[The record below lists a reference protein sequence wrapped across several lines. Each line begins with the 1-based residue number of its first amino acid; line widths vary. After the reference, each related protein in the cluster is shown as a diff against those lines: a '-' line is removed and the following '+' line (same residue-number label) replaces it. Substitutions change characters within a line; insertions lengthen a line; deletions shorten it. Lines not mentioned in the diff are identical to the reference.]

1 MTKKEIFKGKI
12 GRTVDESEPWWPTPK
27 RLDDGSPNVVVIL
40 FDDTGFS
47 HFGCYGSSIDT
58 PNIDKLAKG
67 GLRYTNFHT
76 TALCSPTR
84 ACLLTGRNH
93 HTVGMRAVSNMNSGF
108 PNLRGSISKHTAT
121 LGEILQEEGYMTFM
135 TGKWHLT
142 PMEEA
147 SMGGPFDNWPLRRG
161 FDRFYGFMQGET
173 DQFYPELTYDNHPI
187 DPPYRPED
195 GYHVSED
202 LVDRSIG
209 FIRDLKSIRPK
220 NPFFLYLSFG
230 ATHAPHQAPPEY
242 LQKYRGK
249 FDAGW
254 DVTRDEWYKKQ
265 LEMGIIPPGTDLA
278 PRNNGVKAWD
288 DLSENR
294 KRFACRLQEA
304 FAAFLDHTDHQIGR
318 LISFL
323 EEIDEKENTLIVLLS
338 DNGASQEG
346 GHAGIMEE
354 LKYFNARSEDID
366 TIQDRLD
373 DIGGPNSHSNIPWGW
388 AQVGNTPL
396 KWYKQNTHGGGIRDP
411 LIMHWPK
418 KIKDKG
424 GIRNQFHHVT
434 DIVPTILEFLEIEPA
449 PSYKGYDQIPISG
462 TSMVYT
468 IDGSEEKTRKHVQY
482 FEMFGHRG
490 IVHEGWKA
498 VTHHIKG
505 KPFDMKEWEL
515 YHLDEDFS
523 ECHDLALEKPEKL
536 RELVD
541 LWWVEAG
548 RYDVLPLDDRN
559 VELFG
564 SSRLN
569 PGSIHA
575 NRHYVY
581 YPPISHIPIDAS
593 PGFGNRTW
601 IIDAEI
607 QRDKDTDNGVLL
619 ALGTMNG
626 GLTFYIK
633 DSYLVFD
640 FNMFMDHHVVRSNIT
655 VPTGE
660 STVRVYFV
668 RERKK
673 GTITLSINRKEC
685 GSIPIPYLLNI
696 LSSTGMDIGKDSLS
710 PVTDDYE
717 GPFEFSGIIHRVV
730 VDLPK
735 YVGRRKTRDN
745 SGGITPKKKR
755 SDEEHKKAEGNYRA
769 EMFKQ

>member
-1 MTKKEIFKGKI
+1 MNGKKFFKGKI
-12 GRTVDESEPWWPTPK
+12 GRTVNDSEPWWPAPK

-40 FDDTGFS
+40 LDDTGFS

-58 PNIDKLAKG
+58 PNIDKLAAG

-93 HTVGMRAVSNMNSGF
+93 HAVGMRAISNMNSGF
-108 PNLRGSISKHTAT
+108 PNLRGSISKNAAT
-121 LGEILQEEGYMTFM
+121 LGEILQEEGYLTFM
-135 TGKWHLT
+135 SGKWHLT
-142 PMEEA
+142 QMEEA
-147 SMGGPFDNWPLRRG
+147 SMAGPFDNWPLKRG

-187 DPPYRPED
+187 DPPYGPEE

-202 LVDRSIG
+202 LVDHSIG
-209 FIRDLKSIRPK
+209 FIRDLKSVRPNK
-220 NPFFLYLSFG
+220 PFFLYLAFG
-230 ATHAPHQAPPEY
+230 ATHAPHQSPPEY
-242 LQKYRGK
+242 LRKYRGK

-254 DVTRDEWYKKQ
+254 DITREELYKRQ
-265 LEMGIIPPGTDLA
+265 LAMGVIPPGTDLA

-288 DLSENR
+288 ELSENG

-304 FAAFLDHTDHQIGR
+304 FAAFLDHIDHQIGR
-318 LISFL
+318 LVSFL
-323 EEIDEKENTLIVLLS
+323 EEIEEKENTLIVLLS

-354 LKYFNARSEDID
+354 MKYFNGRSEDID
-366 TIQDRLD
+366 AIQDRLD
-373 DIGGPNSHSNIPWGW
+373 DIGGPNSHSNYPWGW

-434 DIVPTILEFLEIEPA
+434 DITPTILELLEIEPA
-449 PSYKGYDQIPISG
+449 PSYKGYDQMVISG
-462 TSMVYT
+462 TSMAYT
-468 IDGSEEKTRKHVQY
+468 FDGLEEKTRKHTQY

-490 IVHEGWKA
+490 IVHDGWKA
-498 VTHHIKG
+498 VTHHTKG
-505 KPFDMKEWEL
+505 QPFNIKEWEL

-523 ECHDLALEKPEKL
+523 ECHDLASEKPEKL

-559 VELFG
+559 IELFRG
-564 SSRLN
+564 ARQ
-569 PGSIHA
+569 PGSVHA
-575 NRHYVY
+575 SRHYVY
-581 YPPISHIPIDAS
+581 YPPISHLPAS
-593 PGFGNRTW
+593 VGPLSASRSW

-607 QRDKDTDNGVLL
+607 ERANDTDNGVLV
-619 ALGTMNG
+619 AVGTMNG

-633 DSYLVFD
+633 DSHLVFD
-640 FNMFMDHHVVRSNIT
+640 FNMFMDHQVVRSDIT
-655 VPTGE
+655 VPTGK
-660 STVRVYFV
+660 STVRAHFQ
-668 RERKK
+668 RHKRK
-673 GTITLSINRKEC
+673 GTLTLSINGKEC
-685 GSIPIPYLLNI
+685 GSIPIPYLLYI
-696 LSSTGMDIGKDSLS
+696 ISSTGMDIGQDSLS
-710 PVTDDYE
+710 PVTNDYE
-717 GPFEFSGIIHRVV
+717 GPFKFSGIIHRVV
-730 VDLPK
+730 IDLIK
-735 YVGRRKTRDN
+735 YTGRRTRHDRL
-745 SGGITPKKKR
+745 GGMTSRKKESADKLK
-755 SDEEHKKAEGNYRA
+755 EAEANHRT
-769 EMFKQ
+769 EMYKQ

>member
-1 MTKKEIFKGKI
+1 VNGKEVFKGKI
-12 GRTVDESEPWWPTPK
+12 GRTVKESEPWWPIPK
-27 RLDDGSPNVVVIL
+27 RLGDGSPNVVVIL
-40 FDDTGFS
+40 LDDTGFS

-93 HTVGMRAVSNMNSGF
+93 HTLGMRAISNMNSGF
-108 PNLRGSISKHTAT
+108 PNLRGSISKHAAT
-121 LGEILQEEGYMTFM
+121 LGEILQEEGYVTFM

-142 PMEEA
+142 PMEHA
-147 SMGGPFDNWPLRRG
+147 SMGGPFDNWPINRG
-161 FDRFYGFMQGET
+161 FNRFYGFMQGEV

-187 DPPYRPED
+187 DPPYGPED

-202 LVDRSIG
+202 LVDHSME
-209 FIRDLKSIRPK
+209 FIRDLKSIRPDK
-220 NPFFLYLSFG
+220 PFFLYLAFG
-230 ATHAPHQAPPEY
+230 ATHAPHQAPREY
-242 LQKYRGK
+242 LEKYRGK

-254 DVTRDEWYKKQ
+254 DVTRNEWYQNQ
-265 LEMGIIPPGTDLA
+265 LEMGVIPPGTDLA

-288 DLSENR
+288 EISENQ
-294 KRFACRLQEA
+294 KKFACRLQEA

-318 LISFL
+318 LVSFL
-323 EEIDEKENTLIVLLS
+323 EDMGEKENTLIILTS

-346 GHAGIMEE
+346 GHTGVMEE
-354 LKYFNARSEDID
+354 LKYFNARTEDVD
-366 TIQDRLD
+366 AIQDRLD
-373 DIGGPNSHSNIPWGW
+373 DIGGPNSHSNYPWGW

-411 LIMHWPK
+411 LIIHWSK
-418 KIKDKG
+418 RIKDKG

-434 DIVPTILEFLEIEPA
+434 DIVPTILELLEIEPA
-449 PSYKGYDQIPISG
+449 PSYKGYEQFPISG

-468 IDGSEEKTRKHVQY
+468 FDGPEEKTRKHIQY

-490 IVHEGWKA
+490 IIHDGWKA
-498 VTHHIKG
+498 VTHHTKG
-505 KPFDMKEWEL
+505 RPFDMKEWEL

-541 LWWVEAG
+541 LWWSEAG

-559 VELFG
+559 IELFG
-564 SSRLN
+564 GGRYQ
-569 PGSIHA
+569 PGSVHA
-575 NRHYVY
+575 KRRYVY
-581 YPPISHIPIDAS
+581 YPPINHIPVNAA
-593 PGFGNRTW
+593 PFFGSRTW

-607 QRDKDTDNGVLL
+607 QRAYDSDEGVLL
-619 ALGTMNG
+619 AFGTMNG
-626 GLTFYIK
+626 GITFYIK
-633 DSYLVFD
+633 DSQLIFD
-640 FNMFMDHHVVRSNIT
+640 YNMFMDHYVVRSDIK

-660 STVRVYFV
+660 STVRAHFL
-668 RERKK
+668 RQGKK
-673 GTITLSINRKEC
+673 GTLTLYINGISC
-685 GSIPIPYLLNI
+685 GSIPIPYLLST
-696 LSSTGMDIGKDSLS
+696 LSSTGMDIGRDSLS
-710 PVTDDYE
+710 PVTNDYE
-717 GPFEFSGIIHRVV
+717 GPFEFSGTIKRVI

-735 YVGRRKTRDN
+735 YTGPSR
-745 SGGITPKKKR
+745 KKR
-755 SDEEHKKAEGNYRA
+755 RAERLKNAQVNLRA